1 LGYPSF
7 LLSYGTIGVSAGDGI
22 LLVTNSYPC
31 FAEQYVTEENSRR
44 KKIEKIVAVFLWE
57 RSYLFQPNADQQSRR
72 LAGTGT
78 QFDILSELSSE
89 YRTRLSGEASFRQK
103 VFEIEASP
111 SC

>member
-44 KKIEKIVAVFLWE
+44 KKIEKIVAECF
-57 RSYLFQPNADQQSRR
+57 YGNARISSSQMLISRAEGSR
-72 LAGTGT
+72 VPVHNST
-78 QFDILSELSSE
+78 F
-89 YRTRLSGEASFRQK
+89 
-103 VFEIEASP
+103 
-111 SC
+111 